1 MHTCVLLDRFDGGLV
16 MVMAE
21 AIGLAQKEP
30 FPWLDR
36 AGLAALLAGTLIL
49 LITFFTSYSHVDIPA
64 YGSIQVNQQIGISLL
79 FAALAALFGE
89 VKLASNGRCAA
100 ERDRGENRIRATEE
114 RNRTAEER
122 IRTLEERNR
131 TAEERIRAGEER
143 DRASEERNR
152 AGEERNRT
160 AEARNRAAQD
170 RERTARQA
178 RIQARLAAAQC
189 RFLLADSPLN
199 RLQLSETLAL
209 LLEDLRLS

>member
-1 MHTCVLLDRFDGGLV
+1 MHTCVLLNQFDGGLV
-16 MVMAE
+16 TVMVE
-21 AIGLAQKEP
+21 AIGLTQKQP

-64 YGSIQVNQQIGISLL
+64 QGSIQVNQQIGISLL

-100 ERDRGENRIRATEE
+100 ERDRIEQRIRAAEERNRAAEERDRTAEE
-114 RNRTAEER
+114 RNRTAE
-122 IRTLEERNR
+122 
-131 TAEERIRAGEER
+131 
-143 DRASEERNR
+143 
-152 AGEERNRT
+152 
-160 AEARNRAAQD
+160 D

-189 RFLLADSPLN
+189 RFLLSDSPLN

>member
-1 MHTCVLLDRFDGGLV
+1 MRTCVLSDQFDGGLV
-16 MVMAE
+16 TVMEESIE
-21 AIGLAQKEP
+21 ATAREP

-100 ERDRGENRIRATEE
+100 ERDRIKQRIRA
-114 RNRTAEER
+114 A
-122 IRTLEERNR
+122 
-131 TAEERIRAGEER
+131 
-143 DRASEERNR
+143 EERNR
-152 AGEERNRT
+152 AAEERNRAAEERDRT
-160 AEARNRAAQD
+160 AED

>member
-1 MHTCVLLDRFDGGLV
+1 MHTCVLLDQFDGGLV
-16 MVMAE
+16 TVMVE

-64 YGSIQVNQQIGISLL
+64 QGSIQVNQQIGISLL
-79 FAALAALFGE
+79 IAAVAALFGE

-100 ERDRGENRIRATEE
+100 ERDRVEQRIRA
-114 RNRTAEER
+114 A
-122 IRTLEERNR
+122 
-131 TAEERIRAGEER
+131 
-143 DRASEERNR
+143 EERNR
-152 AGEERNRT
+152 AAEERDRT
-160 AEARNRAAQD
+160 AED

>member
-1 MHTCVLLDRFDGGLV
+1 
-16 MVMAE
+16 
-21 AIGLAQKEP
+21 
-30 FPWLDR
+30 
-36 AGLAALLAGTLIL
+36 LAALLAGTLIL

-100 ERDRGENRIRATEE
+100 ERDRIEQRIRAAEE

-122 IRTLEERNR
+122 DR
-131 TAEERIRAGEER
+131 TAE
-143 DRASEERNR
+143 N
-152 AGEERNRT
+152 
-160 AEARNRAAQD
+160 

>member
-1 MHTCVLLDRFDGGLV
+1 LNRFDDGLV
-16 MVMAE
+16 TVME
-21 AIGLAQKEP
+21 ESIGETAQEP

-100 ERDRGENRIRATEE
+100 ERDRIENGIRAAEE
-114 RNRTAEER
+114 RNRAAEERDRTAEER
-122 IRTLEERNR
+122 ERK
-131 TAEERIRAGEER
+131 
-143 DRASEERNR
+143 
-152 AGEERNRT
+152 
-160 AEARNRAAQD
+160 
-170 RERTARQA
+170 ARQA

>member
-1 MHTCVLLDRFDGGLV
+1 MHTCVLLVDRFDDGLLIV
-16 MVMAE
+16 MVE
-21 AIGLAQKEP
+21 AIGLTQKQP

-100 ERDRGENRIRATEE
+100 ERDRIEQRIRA
-114 RNRTAEER
+114 AEE
-122 IRTLEERNR
+122 
-131 TAEERIRAGEER
+131 
-143 DRASEERNR
+143 
-152 AGEERNRT
+152 
-160 AEARNRAAQD
+160 

-178 RIQARLAAAQC
+178 RIQARLATAQC
-189 RFLLADSPLN
+189 RFLLADSSLN

>member
-1 MHTCVLLDRFDGGLV
+1 MHTCVLLDWFDGGLV
-16 MVMAE
+16 TVMEE
-21 AIGLAQKEP
+21 AIGLAQEEP

-36 AGLAALLAGTLIL
+36 AGLATLLAGTLIL
-49 LITFFTSYSHVDIPA
+49 LITFFSSYSHVDIPA

-100 ERDRGENRIRATEE
+100 ERDRIEQRIRA
-114 RNRTAEER
+114 AEE
-122 IRTLEERNR
+122 
-131 TAEERIRAGEER
+131 
-143 DRASEERNR
+143 
-152 AGEERNRT
+152 
-160 AEARNRAAQD
+160 

>member
-1 MHTCVLLDRFDGGLV
+1 MHTCVLLDQFDVGLV
-16 MVMAE
+16 TVMME
-21 AIGLAQKEP
+21 ATGLAQKEP

-64 YGSIQVNQQIGISLL
+64 QGNIQVNQQIGISLL

-100 ERDRGENRIRATEE
+100 ERDRIEQRIRAAEERDRTAEE
-114 RNRTAEER
+114 RNRTAE
-122 IRTLEERNR
+122 
-131 TAEERIRAGEER
+131 
-143 DRASEERNR
+143 
-152 AGEERNRT
+152 
-160 AEARNRAAQD
+160 D

>member
-1 MHTCVLLDRFDGGLV
+1 
-16 MVMAE
+16 MVMEE
-21 AIGLAQKEP
+21 AIGLARKEP

-79 FAALAALFGE
+79 FAALASLFGE

-100 ERDRGENRIRATEE
+100 ERDRIEQRIRAAEE

-122 IRTLEERNR
+122 DR
-131 TAEERIRAGEER
+131 TAE
-143 DRASEERNR
+143 N
-152 AGEERNRT
+152 
-160 AEARNRAAQD
+160 

>member
-1 MHTCVLLDRFDGGLV
+1 MHAYVLLVDRFDGGLV

-89 VKLASNGRCAA
+89 VKLASNGRCPA
-100 ERDRGENRIRATEE
+100 ERDRVEQRIRA
-114 RNRTAEER
+114 AEE
-122 IRTLEERNR
+122 
-131 TAEERIRAGEER
+131 
-143 DRASEERNR
+143 
-152 AGEERNRT
+152 
-160 AEARNRAAQD
+160 

-178 RIQARLAAAQC
+178 RIQARIAAAQC

-209 LLEDLRLS
+209 LLEDLRLN